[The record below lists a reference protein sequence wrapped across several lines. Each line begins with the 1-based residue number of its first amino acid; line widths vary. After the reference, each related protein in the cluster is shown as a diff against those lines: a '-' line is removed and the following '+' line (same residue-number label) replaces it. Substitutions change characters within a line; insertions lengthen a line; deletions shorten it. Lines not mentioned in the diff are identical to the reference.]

1 MSALPAA
8 VVGGV
13 RFHRMYARCRNTGG
27 GQVARW
33 RRRGERGRSARRLV
47 RFGPNRRDPT
57 ADVCEDFRSVP
68 IAEIVRFEVEFPAI
82 LRARGFSREAE
93 LVTSYRRLYWGAF
106 RKGRLYILGSLV
118 CSERL
123 TPDGQILLVPICP
136 LIRVTF
142 PAGYPQHVEFLVGG

>member
-1 MSALPAA
+1 MPAGADVVSAEDQRAA
-8 VVGGV
+8 WCV
-13 RFHRMYARCRNTGG
+13 
-27 GQVARW
+27 
-33 RRRGERGRSARRLV
+33 S
-47 RFGPNRRDPT
+47 DPT